1 MVYARIIGAVAILAS
16 APSPGRSAGDGIK
29 RRSSLLIRGLIEI
42 PRIPRL
48 LPWLRAAGESMHE
61 NVRGYWRKM
70 ELLIFNLHRH
80 RGGGKEGTK
89 SLPLFSFR
97 LWHNG
102 FYLLTRYIFGIARFL
117 RTSLYKCK
125 LLNVEYLQ
133 NYNLIL

>member
-1 MVYARIIGAVAILAS
+1 MYARIIGAVAILAS

-48 LPWLRAAGESMHE
+48 LPWLHAAGESMHE

-80 RGGGKEGTK
+80 RGGGPRGWNRCRCFR
-89 SLPLFSFR
+89 PQFSFR

-102 FYLLTRYIFGIARFL
+102 FYLLTRYIFGIAQFP
-117 RTSLYKCK
+117 RTKFVRMRIIKC
-125 LLNVEYLQ
+125 
-133 NYNLIL
+133 